1 MARRCS
7 KSMLGLTN
15 QPYKPHPAQRA
26 YQPHGVALSLFY
38 DKRPEVVLSGPA
50 GTGKSRACL
59 EKLHLC
65 ALKYSGMRG
74 LIIRKTRES
83 LSEAALVTFEDK
95 VLPEGS
101 PLAEGPRRNFRQ
113 AYHYPHRSEIV
124 VGGLDKPGKI
134 MSTEYD
140 MIYVQEATELDLV
153 DWLSLTTR
161 LRNNVMPYQ
170 QLIADCNPDAPTHWL
185 WVRAQAQL
193 VTMLHSR
200 HEDNPRLYRDGDW
213 TQEGRDYLA
222 TLDRLGHR
230 NPETGRIEGTEYAR
244 LRLGQWVQASGIVY
258 DVWSDG
264 PEGGN
269 VTEAAEYVEGGGD
282 VIWSVDDGYS
292 GAIDAATG
300 QYTANSHPRV
310 FGLYQL
316 RHDGTICRFAE
327 SYATQTLSEKQI
339 ADVLALPYPMPEYA
353 VVDSSAAELRGRL
366 GEQGIGS
373 YGGTH
378 PVEEGIK
385 VLRRFIAPD
394 ANGRRRLLV
403 HPRCTHLRSE
413 MMSYRYDDKGK
424 PVKAFD
430 HGPDEARMLAWKLR
444 YD

>member
-1 MARRCS
+1 
-7 KSMLGLTN
+7 MLASTQTTYN
-15 QPYKPHPAQRA
+15 PHPAQRA
-26 YQPHGVALSLFY
+26 YGPRGAALSLFY
-38 DKRPEVVLSGPA
+38 SKQPELLLSGPA

-65 ALKYSGMRG
+65 ALKYAGMRG

-95 VLPEGS
+95 VLHEYD
-101 PLAEGPRRNFRQ
+101 PLKEGPRRNFRQ
-113 AYHYPHRSEIV
+113 VYHYPNKSTIV

-140 MIYVQEATELDLV
+140 VIYVQEATELDLT
-153 DWLSLTTR
+153 DWLALTTR

-185 WVRAQAQL
+185 WVRSQAGL
-193 VTMLHSR
+193 VTMLHSQ
-200 HEDNPRLYRDGDW
+200 HEDNPRLYRNGDW
-213 TQEGRDYLA
+213 TQEGREYLA
-222 TLDRLGHR
+222 TLDRLGHL
-230 NPETGRIEGTEYAR
+230 NVETGRVEGTEYQR

-264 PEGGN
+264 PPDGN
-269 VTEAAEYVEGGGD
+269 VTEAAEYIPDGGD
-282 VIWSVDDGYS
+282 VLWSVDDGYS

-316 RHDGTICRFAE
+316 RHDGTIARFAE
-327 SYATQTLSEKQI
+327 SYATQVLSEIQI
-339 ADVLALPYPMPEYA
+339 ADVLALPYPAPEYA

-366 GEQGIGS
+366 SEQGIGS

-385 VLRRFIAPD
+385 VLRRFMAPD
-394 ANGRRRLLV
+394 QNKRRRFIV
-403 HPRCTHLRSE
+403 HPRCTHFRAE
-413 MMSYRYDDKGK
+413 MASYRYDDKGK

-430 HGPDEARMLAWKLR
+430 HGPDEARMLCWKLR
-444 YD
+444 YE